1 MECHSNGNKE
11 RDKCLT
17 GLICFLH
24 KVSWRKGT
32 IYMLSRSKKLSSVK
46 ESGSTSSCILFL
58 YNLMKNELEIITHS
72 SQNPCKKKKII
83 GLLYDL
89 AER

>member
-1 MECHSNGNKE
+1 MERHSNDKD

-24 KVSWRKGT
+24 KVRWRTGA
-32 IYMLSRSKKLSSVK
+32 IYMLSRSKKLSSIT
-46 ESGSTSSCILFL
+46 ESGSPSSCILFL

-72 SQNPCKKKKII
+72 SQNPCRKKKLI
-83 GLLYDL
+83 GLPYDM